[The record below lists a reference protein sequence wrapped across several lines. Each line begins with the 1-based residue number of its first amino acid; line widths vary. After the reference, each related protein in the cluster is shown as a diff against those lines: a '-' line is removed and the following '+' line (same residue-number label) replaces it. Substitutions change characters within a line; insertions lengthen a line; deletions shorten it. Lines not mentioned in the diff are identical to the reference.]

1 MLNLEKKHQMKKI
14 LLFTSLTFFVAICL
28 SLFSNQAIS
37 YPDGAPAGNTGS
49 PADGSTCSKSG
60 CHSGTPTNQAG
71 IITSDVPTTG
81 YTPGTTYNISITF
94 SGSGNKG
101 FQVSP
106 QAANGNVLGS
116 LIAGTGT
123 KILSNKYVT
132 HTSAK
137 NTASCSW
144 TFKWVAPAAGTGDV
158 TFYGAFAITD
168 KSTRKSTL
176 VLTEASTV
184 QGVSNEPTAKISL
197 YPNPANDII
206 KIKLESSIDNSGKA
220 MLFDQS
226 GKLIQILNFNSNEF
240 NMNIQNLPAGN
251 YFLRINDGQNN
262 YFNHFIKN

>member
-1 MLNLEKKHQMKKI
+1 MKKI
-14 LLFTSLTFFVAICL
+14 VLLTALTFFVAISL

-60 CHSGTPTNQAG
+60 CHSGTASTLAG
-71 IITSDVPTTG
+71 IISSDVPSNG
-81 YTPGTTYNISITF
+81 YTPGTTYNISISLT
-94 SGSGNKG
+94 GTGNKG

-106 QAANGNVLGS
+106 QATNGSLLGS

-132 HTSAK
+132 HSAAK

-176 VLTEASTV
+176 VLTEASTI

-197 YPNPANDII
+197 YPNPASDII